1 MKELVWLRRESWEEL
16 QTLLK
21 NIQIRKSPAVAKA
34 AMHFTGTGSNSRIFL
49 DLPENKPGY
58 DGMFKVVYDCQE
70 RAFTVLDPFDP
81 EKETAGFAYING
93 VYTEI
98 PAESIDLNENV
109 LADKEIMLPDGTTAT
124 VKEGYVSLCLDPE
137 GGTSFTLTP
146 EVVKRVYDGE
156 FCVEYNRKKD
166 LLAIVDGSNARGET
180 AGYALINGVSTK
192 IPSANLF
199 LDANHLEAKT
209 ITLRDGTTAE
219 VLEGY
224 VSLCLDP
231 NGRTFFALAP
241 EASGRIYVGEFAVEY
256 NRKEDVLVIVD
267 GSNAKSSVAGN
278 LLCNG
283 VYTPMPSGKLPVEEG
298 TLCIALDS
306 DGKLSYK
313 ILANPFN
320 RIYDGEFA
328 VCYDPKNNLVDVL
341 DGTTGSIGTA
351 GHAFLDGEWNALAG
365 ASLVPENGYLCL
377 RYGEE
382 GASYAIVEKPQIPLV
397 KWAEKPPEEEEEG
410 GEE

>member
-1 MKELVWLRRESWEEL
+1 MKDLVWLRRESWEEL

-81 EKETAGFAYING
+81 EKETAGYAYING
-93 VYTEI
+93 VYTEVL
-98 PAESIDLNENV
+98 AKSIDLDESV

-137 GGTSFTLTP
+137 GGTAFTLTP

-166 LLAIVDGSNARGET
+166 MLAVVDGSNARGET

-192 IPSANLF
+192 IHSANLS

-219 VLEGY
+219 VLEGV

-231 NGRTFFALAP
+231 NGRTFFVLAP

-256 NRKEDVLVIVD
+256 NRKEDVLVVVD

-283 VYTPMPSGKLPVEEG
+283 VYMSMPSGKLPVEEG
-298 TLCIALDS
+298 TLCIALDAS
-306 DGKLSYK
+306 GELSYK
-313 ILANPFN
+313 ILSRPFN

-328 VCYDPKNNLVDVL
+328 VVYDPEGGLIDVL
-341 DGTTGSIGTA
+341 DGTTGSIETA
-351 GHAFLDGEWNALAG
+351 GHAFLDGEWNAVAG
-365 ASLVPENGYLCL
+365 ASLVPKDGYLCL
-377 RYGEE
+377 RYG
-382 GASYAIVEKPQIPLV
+382 GNGVTYSIVEKPHISLV
-397 KWAEKPPEEEEEG
+397 RWAEEPPEEKTEE
-410 GEE
+410 